1 MYMIVGLGN
10 PGREYAQTRHNMGFL
25 TLEVLAARWQIPI
38 TVKGFQGLYGKG
50 LAEGQRVMLVA
61 PQTYMNASGEC
72 VGAMARYF
80 DVPLDHIL
88 VIYDDIDLP
97 VGRLRV
103 RQAGSAGTHNGM
115 KSLIA
120 HLGGGSFPRIR
131 VGVGKPGCPWRTLGW
146 AYRPRQSGRR
156 WRRPYRRR
164 PTPPRRSSGAAW
176 MKRCGLPTRS
186 KDREGAQDAL

>member
-25 TLEVLAARWQIPI
+25 TLDILAARWQIPLS
-38 TVKGFQGLYGKG
+38 VKGFQGLYGKG
-50 LAEGQRVMLVA
+50 MAEGERVMLVA

-80 DVPLDHIL
+80 DVPKDHIL

-120 HLGGGSFPRIR
+120 HLGGGDFPRIR
-131 VGVGKPGCPWRTLGW
+131 VGVGKPEPGMNLADYVLGIPPK
-146 AYRPRQSGRR
+146 AERDVLEQARQAAADAVTEILRGGMD
-156 WRRPYRRR
+156 
-164 PTPPRRSSGAAW
+164 GAMRLANTFQ
-176 MKRCGLPTRS
+176 GS
-186 KDREGAQDAL
+186 

>member
-25 TLEVLAARWQIPI
+25 TLEVLAARWQIP
-38 TVKGFQGLYGKG
+38 VAFKGFQGLYGKG
-50 LAEGQRVMLVA
+50 LAEGQKVMLVA

-72 VGAMARYF
+72 VGAMARFF
-80 DVPLDHIL
+80 DVPIDHIL

-115 KSLIA
+115 KSLVT
-120 HLGGGSFPRIR
+120 HLGGGGFPRIR
-131 VGVGKPGCPWRTLGW
+131 VGVGKPEPGVSLVDYVLGVPPKTERATLEQ
-146 AYRPRQSGRR
+146 AMQ
-156 WRRPYRRR
+156 
-164 PTPPRRSSGAAW
+164 AA
-176 MKRCGLPTRS
+176 
-186 KDREGAQDAL
+186 ADAAAAIIRGGMDEAMRFANTFQG

>member
-1 MYMIVGLGN
+1 MYIIVGLGN

-25 TLEVLAARWQIPI
+25 TLDVLAERWRIPLS
-38 TVKGFQGLYGKG
+38 TKGFQGLYGKG
-50 LAEGQRVMLVA
+50 IAEGERVMLVA

-80 DVPLDHIL
+80 DVPKDHIL

-120 HLGGGSFPRIR
+120 HLGGGEFPRIR
-131 VGVGKPGCPWRTLGW
+131 IGVGKPEPGTLLADYVLGIPNK
-146 AYRPRQSGRR
+146 AERETLAQVRQ
-156 WRRPYRRR
+156 
-164 PTPPRRSSGAAW
+164 AA
-176 MKRCGLPTRS
+176 
-186 KDREGAQDAL
+186 ADAAAEIIRGDMDEAMRFANTFQG